1 MGMLTQKPCPS
12 QLASSY
18 QELLDEFSSKDLR
31 SVGNYTLGRLIGK
44 GSFGKVYLA
53 THKLTNG
60 SKVVLKSANKDDTN
74 LAREIHHHRQFVHP
88 HIARLYEVVVTENL
102 VWMVLEYCPGD
113 ELYNY
118 LLQHGKLPVDKV
130 QRIFAQLVGAVCY
143 VHRQSC
149 VHRDLKLE
157 NILLDKHENVKLCDF
172 GFTREYEGSAKYLQT
187 FCGTIC
193 YSAPEMLKGEKYAGE
208 KVDVW
213 SLGVILF
220 ALLCGELP
228 FDDDDEQVTRRKILG
243 EEPVYPD
250 TLPEDAL
257 SLLKTLLSKRPLIR
271 PSLPDILAH
280 PFLAEYAPQQQEIL
294 KLEHPPPFSTPLE
307 KETLHR
313 MRSAGVDTEAVMES
327 VIAQKCDALAGWWTL
342 LIEKEERKAARRE
355 RKRREKEEN
364 RNSRR
369 FSQASS
375 RLNALVTVEESQYA
389 PFGELPQRPRG
400 RSESRRSGHY
410 PALLIPDMPSLSDYP
425 RSATDTRSPIEGDMP
440 PPPLD
445 KDSIRGRSTSSS
457 RHRKPI
463 PPPKEGILRSARSRG
478 STLHLVTTSEVLDL
492 NGSLQLPDDQN
503 QVKKR
508 PSKTKIFWKNWT
520 HWLFEST
527 RRHKNS
533 QKRASQSTPNLADKA
548 AVQSAKDGKSK
559 DGEIQR
565 PQTSK
570 YPAAS
575 SPITSGTA
583 GLPKG
588 VVANGYANKASPALS
603 AGSAPFKDSSGCVG
617 LSSSLPSSLPPV
629 PRTYTSG
636 SHKRQ
641 SLSPSPVTPRSTM
654 RRASGTAGLRGRKS
668 TSSSVSSIRSMHP
681 THHHTHSKASSTS
694 SNNSVS
700 TSVSKSALQASRSPH
715 HSVKVLPAT
724 PTTVGFPSNI
734 RYVRDRTGPPLGIGS
749 IGGPSLFANS
759 PNDYGSSD
767 DGRLNAAFLGNGG
780 GGRGGLSAL
789 NTNTQYYHMPP
800 APGSPN
806 PFASVNSGGYF
817 APRAPGNGS
826 PVVGPGGHGGVM
838 FAKRKKNI
846 FKGPV
851 LNFGGSAA
859 GASSRQRE
867 ERSSSGAS
875 GSASASHSRSASASG
890 MGRRSGEITIQ
901 EEEEPGEEEEE
912 EQNAHGG
919 GRYSAG
925 GGGGSYH
932 NSHWGGSRTGA
943 GWGGLGMAGME
954 EEEEV
959 EEVDSFS
966 PIVTGPGEIV
976 EERIIEDG
984 EEEEEDDN
992 AEESADEGTITD
1004 QRSRRSR
1011 PRSQDLDE
1019 EEEGM
1024 DAAGDARRH
1033 SNSNSNPNPNPIQTP
1048 TRPSAHGVEEEEE
1061 EDHVDVGEEF
1071 KGLGYDVGV
1080 AITTAPHRLSADGP
1094 PLSSST
1100 VRAVPEQQQKR
1111 GHRRGWSNGTSSSGG
1126 GGSNG
1131 ANNGEGSSGKVS
1143 R

>member
-1 MGMLTQKPCPS
+1 MCLT
-12 QLASSY
+12 
-18 QELLDEFSSKDLR
+18 
-31 SVGNYTLGRLIGK
+31 
-44 GSFGKVYLA
+44 
-53 THKLTNG
+53 
-60 SKVVLKSANKDDTN
+60 
-74 LAREIHHHRQFVHP
+74 
-88 HIARLYEVVVTENL
+88 
-102 VWMVLEYCPGD
+102 GD

-118 LLQHGKLPVDKV
+118 LLKHGKLSVDKV

-172 GFTREYEGSAKYLQT
+172 GFTREYEGKANYLQT

-213 SLGVILF
+213 SLGVILY

-228 FDDDDEQVTRRKILG
+228 FDDDDEQVTRRKILS
-243 EEPVYPD
+243 EEPDYPD
-250 TLPEDAL
+250 TLPADAL
-257 SLLKTLLSKRPLIR
+257 SLMKKLLSKRPLIR

-280 PFLAEYAPQQQEIL
+280 PFLAEWAPQQQEIL
-294 KLEHPPPFSTPLE
+294 KIEQPPPFSTPLE

-327 VIAQKCDALAGWWTL
+327 VISQRCDALAGWWTL

-375 RLNALVTVEESQYA
+375 RLNALATVEETQF
-389 PFGELPQRPRG
+389 PFGEQPQRPRG
-400 RSESRRSGHY
+400 RSERRRSGPY
-410 PALLIPDMPSLSDYP
+410 PTLLIPDMPNYADYP
-425 RSATDTRSPIEGDMP
+425 RSATEPRSPIEGDMP
-440 PPPLD
+440 PPPVD

-548 AVQSAKDGKSK
+548 AVQSAKEGKSK
-559 DGEIQR
+559 DGESPR

-575 SPITSGTA
+575 SPITTGTA

-603 AGSAPFKDSSGCVG
+603 ASSVPFKNSNASAG
-617 LSSSLPSSLPPV
+617 LSSSLPSSLPPM

-636 SHKRQ
+636 SYKRQ
-641 SLSPSPVTPRSTM
+641 SLSPSPLTPRSTM

-668 TSSSVSSIRSMHP
+668 TSSSVSSIRSMHH
-681 THHHTHSKASSTS
+681 THHHSHSKASSTS

-749 IGGPSLFANS
+749 LGNGGLFAS
-759 PNDYGSSD
+759 PSEYASSSD
-767 DGRLNAAFLGNGG
+767 NGRLNAAFLGNGG
-780 GGRGGLSAL
+780 GGLSAL
-789 NTNTQYYHMPP
+789 NTTTNTQYYQLPQ

-817 APRAPGNGS
+817 APRGASSAGS

-838 FAKRKKNI
+838 FAKRKKNL
-846 FKGPV
+846 FKGPM
-851 LNFGGSAA
+851 LNFGGS
-859 GASSRQRE
+859 GVSGRQRE
-867 ERSSSGAS
+867 ERSSSAAS

-890 MGRRSGEITIQ
+890 LGRRSGEITIQ

-912 EQNAHGG
+912 EHHHP
-919 GRYSAG
+919 SG
-925 GGGGSYH
+925 GGGTGGYSY
-932 NSHWGGSRTGA
+932 NSHGWSGSRTGA
-943 GWGGLGMAGME
+943 GWGGPGGMAGMSEEE

-966 PIVTGPGEIV
+966 PIVSGPGEII

-984 EEEEEDDN
+984 EEEEEDDD
-992 AEESADEGTITD
+992 ESSADEGTITD

-1011 PRSQDLDE
+1011 PLSQDLDDHQ
-1019 EEEGM
+1019 EG
-1024 DAAGDARRH
+1024 DEVVHAVSSSETRP
-1033 SNSNSNPNPNPIQTP
+1033 NTNPNQQTP
-1048 TRPSAHGVEEEEE
+1048 TRSNMHEEEEEE
-1061 EDHVDVGEEF
+1061 EDNVDVGEGF
-1071 KGLGYDVGV
+1071 KGLGYDVGI
-1080 AITTAPHRLSADGP
+1080 AITTDSHRLSTE
-1094 PLSSST
+1094 LSSST
-1100 VRAVPEQQQKR
+1100 VRAVPEHQQQQQQGYR
-1111 GHRRGWSNGTSSSGG
+1111 GHRRGWSNGGSGISGGGGGGGGGSRGSGSGVGG
-1126 GGSNG
+1126 GGSNTLLG
-1131 ANNGEGSSGKVS
+1131 GGNNRDEEGGSSNNSPKVS